1 MESIQELDSNDL
13 SLDVSESLLE
23 QIPEPEASLE
33 GPEAEIGNILQ
44 E

>member
-23 QIPEPEASLE
+23 QIPELESSFE
-33 GPEAEIGNILQ
+33 GPEAETGNVLQ